1 MLLYLKHFRRNKY
14 ISHTLTNST
23 IIKDT
28 AVEHQS
34 RQDALSRF
42 ECVNT
47 SFMRYIKPS
56 GVKKKKSVGYSCFV
70 NKKSKAI
77 FQKLWLK
84 GCKIQGMASPREPYV
99 HTYNQGS
106 VYREEWCSNPESNVL
121 RLTRYCELVQLQN
134 VRKEAEVSRGG
145 QHRGTSPSRGVVT
158 RKSLPGEGGAKGK
171 LRGHSDQEVTRP
183 KLPSI
188 TYGNGGMG

>member
-1 MLLYLKHFRRNKY
+1 
-14 ISHTLTNST
+14 
-23 IIKDT
+23 
-28 AVEHQS
+28 
-34 RQDALSRF
+34 
-42 ECVNT
+42 
-47 SFMRYIKPS
+47 
-56 GVKKKKSVGYSCFV
+56 
-70 NKKSKAI
+70 
-77 FQKLWLK
+77 
-84 GCKIQGMASPREPYV
+84 MASPREPYV

-121 RLTRYCELVQLQN
+121 SLTRYCELVQLQN
-134 VRKEAEVSRGG
+134 VRKEVEVSRGG

-188 TYGNGGMG
+188 TYGNGGMGWAPTAKGGKIIASWYVATSPSPPLLLIEKSPLSRFNKGKSLLFPESHWAVPQAPEGKKRVEEWGTGATMSQRKAPQEESVPTAESVC